1 MDPQQMWQEIVDA
14 AHEIDIDDADF
25 CLNADDL
32 VKLVEQI
39 RDLNQWMVRGGFPP
53 KGVYPTQEVE
63 QDVINQEIRN
73 EHPWDHF
80 RR

>member
-14 AHEIDIDDADF
+14 VHGIDIDGAAALDT
-25 CLNADDL
+25 DDL
-32 VKLVEQI
+32 VKLAEQI
-39 RDLNQWMVRGGFPP
+39 LALNQWLVRGGFPP
-53 KGVYPTQEVE
+53 KGVYPTAEIE
-63 QDVINQEIRN
+63 QDIINQEIRN